1 MKPTRLA
8 KQKPGL
14 EFFETPEFVEGPKM
28 PKKRKYQSRR
38 KADAA
43 YIQISSELAEKTRR
57 NEKERV
63 IEEA

>member
-1 MKPTRLA
+1 
-8 KQKPGL
+8 
-14 EFFETPEFVEGPKM
+14 M